1 MANKGNLL
9 YMLKMLCDHSLKKYS
24 FHNFSSSG
32 MYILPNKYFYYN
44 IFKKTL
50 ILTGCREYLYISVC
64 IWHEDSFTQI
74 KLWNAHEE
82 TLRARTRVFL

>member
-9 YMLKMLCDHSLKKYS
+9 YMLEMLCDHSLKKYS

-44 IFKKTL
+44 IFKKKRL
-50 ILTGCREYLYISVC
+50 
-64 IWHEDSFTQI
+64 
-74 KLWNAHEE
+74 
-82 TLRARTRVFL
+82 